1 MHPRL
6 EFAQLDIGQHDPV
19 ANRVTQPR
27 LSVDQREKRP
37 REVAAGH
44 IAGEERDEVR
54 ETRTEF
60 PDAVL
65 DLAEDIPRDHLESLV
80 TDLATDVQR
89 PASALWCA
97 VVRAG
102 GPERMTQGRGHTA
115 LPASVGQARREL
127 LGLVEMRAA
136 WRVVSGCDVR
146 TIRGDTQVH
155 VQLAPLFGIG

>member
-1 MHPRL
+1 
-6 EFAQLDIGQHDPV
+6 
-19 ANRVTQPR
+19 
-27 LSVDQREKRP
+27 
-37 REVAAGH
+37 
-44 IAGEERDEVR
+44 
-54 ETRTEF
+54 
-60 PDAVL
+60 
-65 DLAEDIPRDHLESLV
+65 LAEEIFCNGFESLIRER
-80 TDLATDVQR
+80 ATDVQS
-89 PASALWCA
+89 PAPILSCA

-102 GPERMTQGRGHTA
+102 GPKRITEGGGHTA